1 MRANFKEE
9 KVKEAQHLQPKVTT
23 SCANCRQYIL
33 FFDNYMKM
41 IEDFH
46 STVEHSL
53 YLGPS
58 LKTDV
63 FYERGAVFGNR
74 FSYIKEKG
82 YGECRCLATGSVT
95 LEKEGLWCF

>member
-9 KVKEAQHLQPKVTT
+9 KVKEAQYLQPKGTT
-23 SCANCRQYIL
+23 SCANCHQYIL
-33 FFDNYMKM
+33 FFDNYRKM
-41 IEDFH
+41 IEDCG

-63 FYERGAVFGNR
+63 FFM
-74 FSYIKEKG
+74 KEG
-82 YGECRCLATGSVT
+82 RCLATGSVA
-95 LEKEGLWCF
+95 